1 MTAAPP
7 TAGGDRL
14 PPVRSRTRFWR
25 RFRRQKLA
33 VAALVFVALV
43 VLVAIF
49 APIIRPVD
57 PNQIDLT
64 NTRTGLGGGKG
75 LGTDQLGRD
84 VLSRLIVASRISIQA
99 ALQSVGIGLVLGVPL
114 GLVAGYFRGWPEAVI
129 TRLTD
134 AVLAFPPIVLAIAVI
149 AALGPSLTNAMIAIG
164 IIFAPRFLRLVRAEV
179 ISISEETYIEA
190 ARSVGTSAPSII
202 VRHVLPNALP
212 PLIVQASLSAGF
224 AMLAEAGLS
233 FLGLGV
239 QPPQASWGSM
249 LSDASGQI
257 NQQWWLMVPP
267 GACIVLITLAFN
279 ILGDGLRDSIGK
291 EIRVAAAGDEPGST
305 L

>member
-1 MTAAPP
+1 MTAITP

-14 PPVRSRTRFWR
+14 PPVRARTRFWR

-33 VAALVFVALV
+33 VAALVFVILV
-43 VLVAIF
+43 VLLAIF
-49 APIIRPVD
+49 APVIRPVD

-84 VLSRLIVASRISIQA
+84 VLSRLIVASRVSIQA

-114 GLVAGYFRGWPEAVI
+114 GLVAGYFRGWPEAII

-267 GACIVLITLAFN
+267 GTCIVLITLAFN